1 MVINQTYESLVAGL
15 GRPFNTKEK
24 ETIAQVKLKFGN
36 SGMAHY
42 VTHYLILLNDLKLK
56 GEDVSDERH
65 LDNFRYLW
73 DKKAQIL
80 QEKQNIERAKQLNE
94 TMGYSNL
101 ML

>member
-1 MVINQTYESLVAGL
+1 MAINQTYESLVEGL
-15 GRPFNTKEK
+15 GRPFNEV
-24 ETIAQVKLKFGN
+24 EQERIASVKQKFGN
-36 SGMAHY
+36 SGLAHF
-42 VTHYLILLNDLKLK
+42 VTHYLILLNDLKFK

-65 LDNFRYLW
+65 LDNFGYLW

-80 QEKQNIERAKQLNE
+80 KEQQDIARAKQLNE